1 MDRSMTCWQCKHLA
15 DTKGIDSLHE
25 GSPAKGLCELIH
37 GWGSLK
43 RGRDCDRF
51 EYRQWH
57 NSVAEDGTE
66 IKNRQ
71 PLDYRTESQWL
82 ASGRRL
88 KKGAVGKEMY
98 ASRHNMKKKYRYYL
112 IEETVKDVAR

>member
-25 GSPAKGLCELIH
+25 GSPAKGLCELTH

-51 EYRQWH
+51 EYR
-57 NSVAEDGTE
+57 
-66 IKNRQ
+66 
-71 PLDYRTESQWL
+71 
-82 ASGRRL
+82 
-88 KKGAVGKEMY
+88 
-98 ASRHNMKKKYRYYL
+98 YYL

>member
-25 GSPAKGLCELIH
+25 
-37 GWGSLK
+37 GSLK